1 MVYRSVYCCTI
12 KPSPGRC
19 GGAAPSPRGCDP
31 RAPARPRHMHSVEYL
46 RSSPSVTPWDC
57 RELLEAVQVA
67 TAAVHDELA
76 LLHLQERRKQ
86 SHARVRE
93 EVLSVFKGV
102 RDSSVMNMNIT
113 MNLPHSPA
121 QLISDKNHTPCS
133 HLVGSPILLQRPGAR
148 APRPG
153 GRCRCGGRP
162 G

>member
-1 MVYRSVYCCTI
+1 MEELRQGCFQ
-12 KPSPGRC
+12 
-19 GGAAPSPRGCDP
+19 GAHIGEDSCEDRGCP
-31 RAPARPRHMHSVEYL
+31 CGSLAAPARCSTRPPSTWHCWTNLAVPMQDVLGIFCVIKSVWNTVY
-46 RSSPSVTPWDC
+46 D
-57 RELLEAVQVA
+57 
-67 TAAVHDELA
+67 
-76 LLHLQERRKQ
+76 
-86 SHARVRE
+86 
-93 EVLSVFKGV
+93 VLSVFKGV

-121 QLISDKNHTPCS
+121 QLISEKNHTPCS